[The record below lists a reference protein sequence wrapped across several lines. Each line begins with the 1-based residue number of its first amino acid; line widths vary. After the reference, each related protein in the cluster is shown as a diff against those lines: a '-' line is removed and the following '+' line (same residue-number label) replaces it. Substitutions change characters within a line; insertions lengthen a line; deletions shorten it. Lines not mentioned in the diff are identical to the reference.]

1 MESQRLYRSR
11 KKMLGGVLA
20 GFAGYINADV
30 SIIRIAYVLISIISA
45 AFPGLL
51 FYLICWAIIPKEPM
65 NQ

>member
-1 MESQRLYRSR
+1 MDSRKLYRSR

-20 GFAGYINADV
+20 GFAKYINADV

-51 FYLICWAIIPKEPM
+51 FYIICWAVIPEESI
-65 NQ
+65 NE

>member
-20 GFAGYINADV
+20 GFAKYINADV

-51 FYLICWAIIPKEPM
+51 FYIICWAVIPEEPM

>member
-1 MESQRLYRSR
+1 MDSRKLYRSR

-20 GFAGYINADV
+20 GFAEYINADV

-51 FYLICWAIIPKEPM
+51 FYIICWAVIPEESI
-65 NQ
+65 NE